1 MAKSH
6 EPFDLFDLWY
16 REAQADAVIPDA
28 SAVNLATAS
37 PDGVPSSRTVLLKGH
52 DRRGFVIYTN
62 LASRKG
68 RELAAN
74 PRAALCFHWAPLR
87 RQVRIEGA
95 AEPVDPAEADRYF
108 AGRPLDSRIGAW
120 ASRQSEPLESRA
132 VLLGRVAAH
141 AARFASQPVARP
153 RFWSGIRVVPRRFE
167 FWTGQAHRLHDR
179 VAYTRAE
186 AGEWRRG
193 LLYP

>member
-1 MAKSH
+1 MTEADD
-6 EPFDLFDLWY
+6 PFDLFDRWHG
-16 REAQADAVIPDA
+16 EARADAAIPDA

-37 PDGVPSSRTVLLKGH
+37 VDGVPSSRTVLLKGH

-74 PRAALCFHWAPLR
+74 PCAALCFHWAPLG
-87 RQVRIEGA
+87 RQIRIEGA
-95 AEPVDPAEADRYF
+95 AEPVSPAEADRYF
-108 AGRPLDSRIGAW
+108 ATRPLDSRIGAW

-141 AARFASQPVARP
+141 AARFARQPVGRP
-153 RFWSGIRVVPRRFE
+153 RFWSGFRVVPRRFE
-167 FWTGQAHRLHDR
+167 FWTDRAHRLHDR
-179 VAYTRAE
+179 ALYTPGD
-186 AGEWRRG
+186 AGGWRRE

>member
-1 MAKSH
+1 MTKADD
-6 EPFDLFDLWY
+6 PFDLFDRWY
-16 REAQADAVIPDA
+16 GEAQADAAIADA

-37 PDGVPSSRTVLLKGH
+37 TEGVPSSRTVLLKAH
-52 DRRGFVIYTN
+52 DQGGFVIYTN
-62 LASRKG
+62 LGSRKG

-74 PRAALCFHWAPLR
+74 PRAALCFHWAPLG
-87 RQVRIEGA
+87 RQVRIEGT

-108 AGRPLDSRIGAW
+108 AARPLDNRIGAW

-132 VLLGRVAAH
+132 VLLGRMAAH
-141 AARFASQPVARP
+141 AARFASQAVGRP

-167 FWTGQAHRLHDR
+167 FWTNRDHRLHDR
-179 VAYTRAE
+179 VVYTLAD
-186 AGEWRRG
+186 AGGWRRG